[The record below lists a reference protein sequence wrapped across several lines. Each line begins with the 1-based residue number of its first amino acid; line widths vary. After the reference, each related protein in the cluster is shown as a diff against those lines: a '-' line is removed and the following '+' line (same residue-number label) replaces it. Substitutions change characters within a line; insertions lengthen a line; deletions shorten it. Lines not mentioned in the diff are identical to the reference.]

1 MKVYTVLREY
11 KESDILVTACDNY
24 QYALDTYHREINKIS
39 RGIYS
44 NAIGVVLYEWEKG
57 KPTLLRKM

>member
-24 QYALDTYHREINKIS
+24 QYALDTYHKEVNKII

-44 NAIGVVLYEWEKG
+44 NAIGVVLYGWEKG

>member
-11 KESDILVTACDNY
+11 KNSDILVTACDNY
-24 QYALDTYHREINKIS
+24 QYALDTYHREVNKLK
-39 RGIYS
+39 RGIYF

-57 KPTLLRKM
+57 KPTLLQKT

>member
-11 KESDILVTACDNY
+11 KNSDILVIACDNY
-24 QYALDTYHREINKIS
+24 QYALNTYHREIDRIDS
-39 RGIYS
+39 GTYT
-44 NAIGVVLYEWEKG
+44 NAIGIVLYEWEKG

>member
-11 KESDILVTACDNY
+11 KNSDILVTAYDSY
-24 QYALDTYHREINKIS
+24 HYALDTYLKEINKIN